1 MKGTVIVTGA
11 NSQLAQ
17 CIKAILT
24 TRGMSFLF
32 EYKYIF
38 ATHAEL
44 DITKPKSI
52 EEFVSKYDNI
62 KYIVN
67 CAAYTNV
74 EKSNEEYNTA
84 VAVNQ
89 QGVENLGVYCK
100 EHDIFLITFGTDFMY
115 NPIHIRPIKEDDE
128 RDPLNGYGRSK
139 LWGYYALDQLYPAND
154 LGIEYEKHFLFINTS
169 WLYSEFGDNFVKK
182 IYNAVKNG
190 EQRKVVI
197 DQVGT
202 PTYAPNL
209 ARFVIDYIERDEKPR
224 LKTYGLINVAG
235 KGVASW
241 YDLAKTVEDFVK
253 RNNALDSLIQ
263 PCLSSDFKTK
273 VTRPEYSALSTKLL
287 EDKFG
292 VDAYTAY
299 WREDVERCISN
310 LMLLDSMEKA
320 ANQTNKSTSV
330 ELRWTPIERDID
342 EQ

>member
-1 MKGTVIVTGA
+1 MKGTVIITGA

-17 CIKAILT
+17 CINSILT
-24 TRGMSFLF
+24 ARGMSFLF

-52 EEFVSKYDNI
+52 EEYVSKYDNV

-89 QGVENLGVYCK
+89 QGVENLGAYCK

-115 NPIHIRPIKEDDE
+115 NPIHIRPIKEDDD
-128 RDPLNGYGRSK
+128 RDPLNGYGKSK
-139 LWGYYALDQLYPAND
+139 LWGYYALSQLYPAND
-154 LGIEYEKHFLFINTS
+154 LEKHFLFINTS
-169 WLYSEFGDNFVKK
+169 WLYSEFGNNFVKK

-241 YDLAKTVEDFVK
+241 YDLAKTVEDIVK
-253 RNNALDSLIQ
+253 QNNALDSLIQ
-263 PCLSSDFKTK
+263 PCLSSDFKSK
-273 VTRPEYSALSTKLL
+273 VKRPEYSALSTKLL
-287 EDKFG
+287 EDNFG
-292 VDAYTAY
+292 VDAYTRY
-299 WREDVERCISN
+299 WREDVEMCVKN
-310 LMLLDSMEKA
+310 LILLDSIDKVA
-320 ANQTNKSTSV
+320 KQINQSV
-330 ELRWTPIERDID
+330 SGKWSPIPRDID